1 MDTDFILSFFSGNQY
16 WQQQGQCSDYQ
27 QQHPQAGSY
36 SSPGSPDSNSL
47 QSPSSPPAAA
57 TTSCSAAP
65 LTPPPSYNLEVASTT
80 DLCGHF
86 SQHSVNPKKSDGS
99 GRECKNCLA
108 RSTPLWRRDAEGNY
122 LCNACGLYFKMNGSN
137 RPLVKPKN
145 SRVVSLL
152 FGLKLCHQSFGCLL
166 TFFLRQAFFTDFR

>member
-1 MDTDFILSFFSGNQY
+1 MDIHFITLFISGNQY
-16 WQQQGQCSDYQ
+16 WQQQSQCSEY
-27 QQHPQAGSY
+27 QQHPQTDSY
-36 SSPGSPDSNSL
+36 SSPGSPDSSL
-47 QSPSSPPAAA
+47 QSPSSPPAAT

-145 SRVVSLL
+145 SRVVS
-152 FGLKLCHQSFGCLL
+152 FCFYSV
-166 TFFLRQAFFTDFR
+166 